1 MKWLFF
7 KDKELNVCFS
17 YVCGMYFDIAM
28 PLTLFAVVL
37 ASIFLD
43 KKTENK
49 LKATLEEKKFRT
61 RDAVMLVVSISI
73 AVSLVVYV
81 PQMAIVIM
89 FLFAYSML
97 LVVFTYL
104 FSDVKKLKAQLF
116 LLFSIVVCLLAVLA
130 SWLGF
135 ITDEAMAYWATLY
148 FGSLAVLVAV
158 AVVYEFR
165 RGNEKERW
173 YLAALPPALFVG
185 LYLFFSRSSIWFPY
199 LLNVYGIVFALLIIL
214 YLGSLFTWKTSL
226 IFAVLLTAVDIIL
239 VLFTGTMVSAAK
251 QVSGLM
257 LPILVSMPTLPEILL
272 EGRRLYMS
280 LGLGDF
286 FFAGLLTVQTLR
298 RYGKTPALLS
308 LAAIAV
314 SFFIFEVLMLNFEWQ
329 ALPGTLM
336 IICGWAP
343 IALGAEIARRR
354 KN

>member
-1 MKWLFF
+1 
-7 KDKELNVCFS
+7 
-17 YVCGMYFDIAM
+17 MYFDVAM

-43 KKTENK
+43 KKAEKK
-49 LKATLEEKKFRT
+49 LKATLEEKKFQT
-61 RDAVMLVVSISI
+61 RDAVMLVASISV

-97 LVVFTYL
+97 LFIFTYL
-104 FSDVKKLKAQLF
+104 FSDVKKLRAQLF
-116 LLFSIVVCLLAVLA
+116 LLLSIGICLLAVLA

-135 ITDEAMAYWATLY
+135 ITDEAMAYWALYY
-148 FGSLAVLVAV
+148 FGSLAALAAV
-158 AVVYEFR
+158 AAVYESKR
-165 RGNEKERW
+165 VDEKERW
-173 YLAALPPALFVG
+173 YIAALPPTMFVG
-185 LYLFFSRSSIWFPY
+185 LYLFFSQSPLWFPY

-226 IFAVLLTAVDIIL
+226 VFAVLITIMDIIL

-257 LPILVSMPTLPEILL
+257 LPILVSMPTVPEIML

-286 FFAGLLTVQTLR
+286 FFAGLLTVQALR
-298 RYGKTPALLS
+298 RYGKASALLS
-308 LAAIAV
+308 LAAMAI
-314 SFFIFEVLMLNFEWQ
+314 SFFIFEILMLNFEWQ

-343 IALGAEIARRR
+343 IALGAEIAR
-354 KN
+354 KMKL